1 LTIENLWLYI
11 IKILKDEG
19 ELRAYD
25 IKKYL
30 ITYFNL
36 RPATITVYSVI
47 YRMVREGLIVDVKM
61 VDGTRYRVTEKGL
74 ETFKQGLNY
83 INELLKILSDSRSK

>member
-1 LTIENLWLYI
+1 M
-11 IKILKDEG
+11 
-19 ELRAYD
+19 
-25 IKKYL
+25 
-30 ITYFNL
+30 
-36 RPATITVYSVI
+36 YSVI

-83 INELLKILSDSRSK
+83 INELLKILSDSRSE